1 MNQWKI
7 VMMWI
12 LNNLWWWICW
22 WPGDG
27 VLEVSTARSKLDG
40 VLQTLVEKKDEGF
53 VLSCLSFLSFSV
65 VYMMLWFFSCS
76 RCFYIMPATC
86 TICVI
91 LLTSLSFEI
100 KFFVAFIFNVFL
112 QCLWNCV
119 YDTDVCQMCMWWR
132 LNWDLV
138 DVHVVLSLSEASSK

>member
-1 MNQWKI
+1 M
-7 VMMWI
+7 
-12 LNNLWWWICW
+12 
-22 WPGDG
+22 
-27 VLEVSTARSKLDG
+27 LEVSTARSKLDG

-100 KFFVAFIFNVFL
+100 KFFRCIYFQCVFTVSL
-112 QCLWNCV
+112 KLCV
-119 YDTDVCQMCMWWR
+119 
-132 LNWDLV
+132 
-138 DVHVVLSLSEASSK
+138 